1 MNTGNRTLFN
11 FIQNLIYDGL
21 TTNMIFKYFQL
32 VGIFSQEIDE
42 KKVEIFGKIGERF
55 AKIMKVFQKKS
66 GNIEKTRILE
76 KGSKRF

>member
-1 MNTGNRTLFN
+1 
-11 FIQNLIYDGL
+11 
-21 TTNMIFKYFQL
+21 MIFKYFQL